1 MSERYFI
8 DWHNRTHGTGSKHFG
23 PTEDTKFQS
32 LEEAKEYAI
41 SESKKPQIWD
51 VEYEYGVLYSLK

>member
-1 MSERYFI
+1 MGERFFV
-8 DWHNRTHGTGSKHFG
+8 DWHNHTHGSGSRSYG
-23 PTEDTKFQS
+23 PTWDTEFKS

-41 SESKKPQIWD
+41 SEAKKPQIWD